1 MDMEYVDFT
10 SNSSGSKLFGYCYDF
25 VHRNGIE
32 IDPRSK
38 ENVDKQVLELLK
50 RYSFL
55 YENAKVII
63 FYYML
68 SCDCRGDIFKRDAKK
83 IKNAILEYILLT
95 RYEAIDTRDFQEFL
109 EIFEEGMLGYDSLED
124 TSFYKRVNDLKN
136 TLLFKS
142 LFERE
147 NDLIIENRAFDNDFY
162 FELALRMLSTFIDV
176 QSNSTIIN
184 NKYLENNSSNRML
197 PKLKREA
204 LRRYYDIFSFINDP
218 DKQREYGNCLI
229 YFKPARCTL
238 VCYNEFIGAFSGGYK
253 CRSFTLNND
262 EGPSLKQ
269 IKDIYFKYHDELPYD
284 LEIECCSGGDI
295 SRPSNTT
302 SCGKKFN
309 ISEKDI
315 FYVDG
320 SFYHLCS
327 NCGYIVKV
335 DDTLLKPGVRNRII
349 KRNDDSL
356 LLRKQTLLSE
366 LTSLDKDYKVLIK
379 DRGN

>member
-1 MDMEYVDFT
+1 MDLEYGNFFSDLDHY
-10 SNSSGSKLFGYCYDF
+10 NLFGPSYDF
-25 VHRNGIE
+25 VHRGIKK

-38 ENVDKQVLELLK
+38 DNVEKQISELLK

-55 YENAKVII
+55 YENAKIVI

-68 SCDCRGDIFKRDAKK
+68 CTDCNGDIFKKDAKS
-83 IKNAILEYILLT
+83 IKNAILEYMLLT
-95 RYEAIDTRDFQEFL
+95 QYEAIDPRDFYEFL
-109 EIFEEGMLGYDSLED
+109 EIFEEGMLGYECLEK
-124 TSFYKRVNDLKN
+124 TSFYKRINHLKK
-136 TLLFKS
+136 TPVFELL
-142 LFERE
+142 LERE
-147 NDLIIENRAFDNDFY
+147 KDLIIDKRAFDNDFY
-162 FELALRMLSTFIDV
+162 FELSLRMLSTFVDS

-184 NKYLENNSSNRML
+184 NKHFENNSSNMML

-204 LRRYYDIFSFINDP
+204 LRRYYDIFDFINDP
-218 DKQREYGNCLI
+218 DETREYNNCFM

-238 VCYNEFIGAFSGGYK
+238 VSYNEFIGAFSCGY
-253 CRSFTLNND
+253 RHRESVSMND
-262 EGPSLKQ
+262 NGPSSRQ
-269 IKDIYFKYHDELPYD
+269 IKNIYFKYHDELPYD
-284 LEIECCSGGDI
+284 LEIECCSDGDI

-309 ISEKDI
+309 VKEKEI

-327 NCGYIVKV
+327 NCGYIVRV
-335 DDTLLKPGVRNRII
+335 DKSLLKPVIQKRII

-356 LLRKQTLLSE
+356 LLRKKTLLSE